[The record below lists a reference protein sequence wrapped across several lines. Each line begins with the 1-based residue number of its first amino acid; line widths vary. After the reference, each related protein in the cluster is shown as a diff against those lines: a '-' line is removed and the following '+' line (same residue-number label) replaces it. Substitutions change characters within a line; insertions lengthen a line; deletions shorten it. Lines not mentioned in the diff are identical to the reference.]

1 MLVYPDLGFQEKSL
15 PRVIGMGDYIELPVQ
30 CTVAGSP
37 RCSMLLVDK
46 AAKEDPALLLTSAT
60 PIRVTKHTGKA
71 STSCTNQSVC
81 PGTIIM
87 APYHAATTPRDLMGA
102 PEDEVRQGGQPTMA
116 LSHMKGGQPIHNCM
130 PAKTFMQSASAMS
143 VPSTSTCVHAYI
155 DSDSDS
161 DTEHAPR
168 LPVTQTRTNVL
179 DELLNQTLRI
189 DRTNTTLRKVLA
201 YKQQAIDAELYHTNK
216 RAWRAKSETWDGIQH
231 AATWEPHLATASWV
245 HLLTLAERGLNHII
259 GHSPHAQTASC
270 RSSGGPLPAV
280 RSTYIPPSTLGGHVA
295 AEPTTK

>member
-1 MLVYPDLGFQEKSL
+1 MQHVVGRQGRQGRS
-15 PRVIGMGDYIELPVQ
+15 
-30 CTVAGSP
+30 C
-37 RCSMLLVDK
+37 
-46 AAKEDPALLLTSAT
+46 SAT
-60 PIRVTKHTGKA
+60 H
-71 STSCTNQSVC
+71 VC
-81 PGTIIM
+81 HPNPCYQT
-87 APYHAATTPRDLMGA
+87 H
-102 PEDEVRQGGQPTMA
+102 RQGVHKLHQPKYMPRNHYHGPVSCGNHAQGLDGGSRRRGEAGGTANHGA
-116 LSHMKGGQPIHNCM
+116 LTYARGQPIHNCM

-270 RSSGGPLPAV
+270 RRSGGPLPAV